1 MYLKLNTMKTKKQNK
16 KVVKTTIT
24 ITKREG
30 RRSTY
35 TKIFTYEDQMVLQQE
50 AERIMIQVD
59 MMFL

>member
-1 MYLKLNTMKTKKQNK
+1 MKTKKQNK